1 LKAIADARDNKIDGV
16 VSNLKSAFAKDGSL
30 KAKALNDRE
39 FLKFAENAAFTG
51 IVK

>member
-1 LKAIADARDNKIDGV
+1 
-16 VSNLKSAFAKDGSL
+16 AFGKDGSL
-30 KAKALNDRE
+30 KAKALKDRE